1 MSSNIIN
8 HDILDHKNSMIYHTE
23 DEPSLQQVLKCWTY
37 NIVAD
42 SRYQKYKPES
52 GNGLKIG
59 NIHIQGDFFLLFRPE
74 K

>member
-23 DEPSLQQVLKCWTY
+23 DEPSLQQALKCWTY

-42 SRYQKYKPES
+42 SRYQKYSQNQEMGSK
-52 GNGLKIG
+52 
-59 NIHIQGDFFLLFRPE
+59 
-74 K
+74 